1 MSNSK
6 AALEKIEPIF
16 GSSFTL
22 RRFTETQNQPFWHCH
37 PEYEI
42 VFISNGKGKRH
53 IGDHISYYEDGDLIF
68 LGPDLPHFSFTQGLN
83 EEHVEIVV
91 QMKGDFLGA
100 EFLKRPEMQAIQ
112 QLFERSKQGLT
123 FRGETK
129 RYIGR
134 LLEDMMPLN
143 GFDRLMALLRT
154 LNLMAT
160 SDEYE
165 MLNVSG
171 YALEVNAQ
179 DHDRMKTI
187 YEYVEAFFRD
197 EVNLDEA
204 ARRINMTTPAFC
216 RYFKRLTAK
225 TFTQFVNEFRVAHA
239 CRLLFDEHISI
250 AGVSYESGFNNLSHF
265 NKQFREITGVSPR
278 EYRKSRMM
286 IVN

>member
-1 MSNSK
+1 MSISK

-22 RRFTETQNQPFWHCH
+22 RRFTECNNKPFWHCH

-83 EEHVEIVV
+83 EEHTEIVV
-91 QMKGDFLGA
+91 QLKEDFLGQD
-100 EFLKRPEMQAIQ
+100 FLSRPEMAAIQ

-123 FRGETK
+123 FSGETK
-129 RYIGR
+129 RLIGQR
-134 LLEDMMPLN
+134 LEDMMPLN
-143 GFDRLMALLRT
+143 GFERLIKLLRT

-179 DHDRMKTI
+179 DHDRMKMI
-187 YEYVEAFFRD
+187 YEYVEEFFRE

-204 ARRINMTTPAFC
+204 SRRISMTTPAFC
-216 RYFKRLTAK
+216 RYFKRLTGK

-239 CRLLFDEHISI
+239 CRLLADEHISI
-250 AGVSYESGFNNLSHF
+250 AGISYESGFNNLSHF
-265 NKQFREITGVSPR
+265 NKQFREITGASPR
-278 EYRKSRMM
+278 EYRKSRTM